1 MDLPS
6 FTWLWRIAAWSM
18 GISITLYFSLAIVG
32 IFYRMQRLRRKLYYW
47 RWLRY
52 LHYGLGVLFVFF
64 VLLLLGIGIVGTLGH
79 FGSLGH
85 SWHLPAG
92 LGVVT
97 LTLVSAWTA
106 SRIHPRRPWARTWHL
121 GLNIALFVGLALV
134 SLSGWS
140 VVQKYLP

>member
-1 MDLPS
+1 M
-6 FTWLWRIAAWSM
+6 
-18 GISITLYFSLAIVG
+18 
-32 IFYRMQRLRRKLYYW
+32 
-47 RWLRY
+47 
-52 LHYGLGVLFVFF
+52 FF

-97 LTLVSAWTA
+97 LTLASAWTA
-106 SRIHPRRPWARTWHL
+106 SHIHPRRPWARTCHL
-121 GLNIALFVGLALV
+121 GLNMALFIGLALV
-134 SLSGWS
+134 SVSGLI